1 MERRELLRDLFLVGG
16 AFAVA
21 GCLGGDGG
29 NDAPSSPDGT
39 ETARTEGG
47 EPTTAGPAPTAG
59 PATTEP
65 SETSPTN
72 ETRATSTPPER
83 DTTPTSQPLPIPDTP
98 GGEKNTSMGGTAR
111 VTFEGDG
118 SRIVVQGTIVGQNG
132 CRTAVLESVRQGN
145 SGLVVTVATE
155 RETATGRACSMALVD
170 IDYRFTIRRDSP
182 PASVTV
188 VHRGATGERTM
199 TTATP

>member
-1 MERRELLRDLFLVGG
+1 MKRRELLRDLFLAGG
-16 AFAVA
+16 AFTVA
-21 GCLGGDGG
+21 GCLGGDGEEDG
-29 NDAPSSPDGT
+29 SSPDGT
-39 ETARTEGG
+39 DTARTANG
-47 EPTTAGPAPTAG
+47 EPTTAGPAPTTG

-72 ETRATSTPPER
+72 EPRATN
-83 DTTPTSQPLPIPDTP
+83 TTGATETTGEPIPIPDAP
-98 GGEKNTSMGGTAR
+98 AGGEKNTSVGGTTR
-111 VTFEGDG
+111 VTFRGNG
-118 SRIVVQGTIVGQNG
+118 SRIVVQGTIVGQDG
-132 CRTAVLESVRQGN
+132 CRTAVLESVQGGD

-155 RETATGRACSMALVD
+155 RAATTGRACTMALVD

-188 VHRGATGERTM
+188 VHRGATGERTV